1 MRTTTLLT
9 STASAKRRT
18 YLLPSLA
25 FLAMGC
31 LLHIFAYQS
40 LGPVAAVVIFFMLG
54 TCLLRL
60 PSAGGY
66 FERIGFRL
74 VFAIGWFMA
83 GIAAVYANYLN
94 DPFQNFSDAAWF
106 FELASMNSADTSLTS
121 IQAIQSITEGAGA
134 VVIWRAVYDAFA
146 VIGFEKG
153 RYLGVLVN
161 VTSVAFSCV
170 FAVKIARLVYGNDTS
185 RLNRLIFIFSMCGL
199 FWLFAAI
206 HLRDGLVL
214 LGVTALSY
222 IWTRYL
228 EKPEIQNIVFLV
240 AATIFAFA
248 FFGLL
253 RTEFLFVPLAMLV
266 GGLAA
271 SLMFSKSRGSI
282 KVITYI
288 LALIGMVITGVVF
301 SNLQEELLSS
311 LIRGNEGYSEAAG
324 LRGSSDSL
332 GMALIVNQ
340 PILLRLILGSA
351 YLFIFPIPV
360 WAGFQLESAYHL
372 FKSLNVLFFY
382 ALIPLIAL
390 SLLRIAR
397 DKAVRTPS
405 LMFLLFI
412 VIGFTLAIA
421 GTSLEGR
428 HFGAFLVPVLV
439 LALLPDLTLKKY
451 RHIYKVYLVIF
462 ISMMAMLH
470 FVWLVIKL

>member
-9 STASAKRRT
+9 STTSAKRRT

-25 FLAMGC
+25 FLVMGC

-40 LGPVAAVVIFFMLG
+40 LEPVAAVIIFFMLG
-54 TCLLRL
+54 TCLLWL

-94 DPFQNFSDAAWF
+94 DPFQDLSDAAWF
-106 FELASMNSADTSLTS
+106 FELASMNSTDTSLS
-121 IQAIQSITEGAGA
+121 SIQSITEGSGA
-134 VVIWRAVYDAFA
+134 IVIWRAVYDVFA

-153 RYLGVLVN
+153 PYLGVLVN

-170 FAVKIARLVYGNDTS
+170 LAVKMARLVYGNDTS
-185 RLNRLIFIFSMCGL
+185 RLNRLIFLFSICGL

-206 HLRDGLVL
+206 HLRDGIIL
-214 LGVTALSY
+214 LSITMLSY

-228 EKPEIQNIVFLV
+228 ENSNIQNIVTLV
-240 AATIFAFA
+240 AATIIAFI
-248 FFGLL
+248 FFGFL
-253 RTEFLFVPLAMLV
+253 RTEFLFIPLAMLV
-266 GGLAA
+266 VGLAA
-271 SLMFSKSRGSI
+271 ILMFSKLSGTR
-282 KVITYI
+282 KVFTYI
-288 LALIGMVITGVVF
+288 LALIGIVITGVIF
-301 SNLQEELLSS
+301 SSLLEGLLSS
-311 LIRGNEGYSEAAG
+311 LIRNNDGYSEAAG

-340 PILLRLILGSA
+340 PILLRLIFGSA
-351 YLFIFPIPV
+351 YIFIFPIPV
-360 WAGFQLESAYHL
+360 WSGFQLESAYHL
-372 FKSLNVLFFY
+372 FKSFNTLFFY
-382 ALIPLIAL
+382 ALVPLIAL
-390 SLLRIAR
+390 SILRIVQ
-397 DKAVRTPS
+397 DKDVRTPS

-412 VIGFTLAIA
+412 MIGFMLAIA
-421 GTSLEGR
+421 GTSLETR

-451 RHIYKVYLVIF
+451 RHAYKVFLVIF
-462 ISMMAMLH
+462 ISIMAMLH